1 MKRVTLVA
9 GLLAIAAAPAAAQLA
24 GLPVWNSPK
33 GGSGLTIS
41 GDYGSPNADAGG
53 GNAFGVRG
61 TLGLANLA
69 ITAGLSSYKPD
80 GASNSATSIG
90 GNATFRVIGGSL
102 LPVAI
107 NLQVGAA
114 SITASGSP
122 NVLGIIAGGGISA
135 AVPTPG
141 VSVEPYLSVTNRW
154 SKVSGLS
161 GTTSE
166 IGWTI
171 GANVGMGMFGFHV
184 AYDSQDY
191 GGTTGGIIGL
201 GAHVSLKAPIGL

>member
-1 MKRVTLVA
+1 MKRVTLVV

-33 GGSGLTIS
+33 GGSGITIS
-41 GDYGSPNADAGG
+41 LDYGSPNDDAGG
-53 GNAFGVRG
+53 GNAFGARG
-61 TLGLANLA
+61 TLGIANLA
-69 ITAGLSSYKPD
+69 ITAGLSTYTAD
-80 GASNSATSIG
+80 GAADAATSLG

-107 NLQVGAA
+107 NLQVGG
-114 SITASGSP
+114 SRTTATGFP
-122 NVLGIIAGGGISA
+122 DVTGIIAGGGISA
-135 AVPTPG
+135 AIPTPG

-154 SKVSGLS
+154 VNSGGGANDS
-161 GTTSE
+161 N
-166 IGWTI
+166 IGWTL

-184 AYDSQDY
+184 AYDSQKV
-191 GGTTGGIIGL
+191 GTQTAGIIGI

>member
-9 GLLAIAAAPAAAQLA
+9 GLLALAAAPAAAQLA
-24 GLPVWNSPK
+24 GMPVWNSPK
-33 GGSGLTIS
+33 GGSGITIS
-41 GDYGSPNADAGG
+41 GDYGSPNDDAGG
-53 GNAFGVRG
+53 GNAFGARG

-69 ITAGLSSYKPD
+69 ITVGLSSWKPD
-80 GASNSATSIG
+80 GAADAATSMG

-107 NLQVGAA
+107 NLQVGG
-114 SITASGSP
+114 SRTTATGFAD
-122 NVLGIIAGGGISA
+122 LTTIIAGGGISA

-154 SKVSGLS
+154 VNSGGGNNDS
-161 GTTSE
+161 R

-171 GANVGMGMFGFHV
+171 GANVGMGMFGFHL
-184 AYDSQDY
+184 AYDMQKV
-191 GGTTGGIIGL
+191 GAANQGIIGI
-201 GAHVSLKAPIGL
+201 GAHVALKAPIGL

>member
-1 MKRVTLVA
+1 MKRVTLVV
-9 GLLAIAAAPAAAQLA
+9 GLLAVAATPAAAQLA
-24 GLPVWNSPK
+24 GMPVWNSPK
-33 GGSGLTIS
+33 GGSGITIS
-41 GDYGSPNADAGG
+41 ADYGSPNNNAGG
-53 GNAFGVRG
+53 GNAFGARG

-69 ITAGLSSYKPD
+69 ITAGLSSYNAD
-80 GASNSATSIG
+80 GPGDAATSLG

-107 NLQVGAA
+107 NLQVGGSRTTQTGAA
-114 SITASGSP
+114 DIT
-122 NVLGIIAGGGISA
+122 GIIAGGGISA

-154 SKVSGLS
+154 VNDGVNNDSN
-161 GTTSE
+161 

-171 GANVGMGMFGFHV
+171 GANVGMGMFGFHL
-184 AYDSQDY
+184 AYDSQKV
-191 GGTTGGIIGL
+191 GGATAGVIGL